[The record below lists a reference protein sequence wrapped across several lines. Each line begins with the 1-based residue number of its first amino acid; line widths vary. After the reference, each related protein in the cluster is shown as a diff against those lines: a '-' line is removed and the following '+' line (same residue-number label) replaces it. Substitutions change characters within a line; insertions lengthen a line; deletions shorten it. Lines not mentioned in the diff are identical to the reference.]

1 MRHDKYLFS
10 ISESISIIS
19 FAVPSEPKTRTLQS
33 VPIAVSVMLSLLVL
47 SAQTSCVPMHEQ
59 TITQVI
65 FKRLAKLFFRF
76 MKIFLSLIGC
86 SSIFCKKAGC
96 ESIWQPAFCLLS
108 TISNCFITV
117 LLQFPLQMDIQLL
130 LTRSHMNHFRQIL

>member
-86 SSIFCKKAGC
+86 CSIFCKRLAA
-96 ESIWQPAFCLLS
+96 SHMAAS
-108 TISNCFITV
+108 
-117 LLQFPLQMDIQLL
+117 LL
-130 LTRSHMNHFRQIL
+130 LTIYYFKLFYYCAVTVPFTNGYPVASNSIS